1 MTNVHEPVPWRR
13 LKVDRTEAQSQRV
26 ERDKLV
32 EGGFTNQAEREVE
45 ELVQGDY
52 STGDRWPDKL

>member
-32 EGGFTNQAEREVE
+32 EGGFTNQAEREIE
-45 ELVQGDY
+45 G
-52 STGDRWPDKL
+52 